1 MSAGPVRLLWIL
13 AAISAGGLGIDLA
26 SRGPGPSDVLVA
38 LPSTD
43 IGRAPVRPL
52 PFFYDLYT
60 FRAEGGLTT
69 VVAAFAV
76 EAGSLESERVGD
88 NDRYRFS
95 VTLLLADTVL
105 RSVTNRHDS
114 LFVDLPRRM
123 PGEHL
128 LYTHIEVQAPPS
140 RSIRQSVF
148 MIDATEAGTGQ
159 MYWEYM
165 QIPDYSGT
173 ELMLS
178 DVALGQPDAETGWE
192 RGGATLALLP
202 THQLPSRE
210 FDVYYEIYNL
220 PAGNPYTTEIT
231 VERVAG
237 SPGETAEGREPVRLR
252 FAGESTATAGGT
264 LPELRRLVTPFA
276 KGSYRI
282 TVTIE
287 DQTTGETASRSRTF
301 EVHSSGHG
309 ATMVPALQ
317 VTPMKRGKREH
328 G

>member
-1 MSAGPVRLLWIL
+1 ML
-13 AAISAGGLGIDLA
+13 AAISASGLGLDAA
-26 SRGPGPSDVLVA
+26 SREPGPSEA
-38 LPSTD
+38 LAGLPGAE
-43 IGRAPVRPL
+43 IRRGPVRPL

-60 FRAEGGLTT
+60 FRAEAGRTT

-76 EAGSLESERVGD
+76 EAGSLQTKRVGD
-88 NDRYRFS
+88 NDRYRFN
-95 VTLLLADTVL
+95 VTLLLVDTVL

-114 LFVDLPRRM
+114 VFVDLPRRIRD
-123 PGEHL
+123 EDL

-140 RSIRQSVF
+140 RTIRQTVF
-148 MIDATEAGTGQ
+148 MTDATEAGIGQ
-159 MYWEYM
+159 MYWKYI
-165 QIPDYSGT
+165 QIPDYSGN

-178 DVALGQPDAETGWE
+178 DVALGQPDAQIGWE

-202 THQLPSRE
+202 THQVPSRA

-231 VERVAG
+231 VEGVAD
-237 SPGETAEGREPVRLR
+237 SPSEIAQDREPIRLR
-252 FAGESTATAGGT
+252 FAGESTASEDGT
-264 LPELRRLVTPFA
+264 LPELRRVGTPFS

-287 DQTTGETASRSRTF
+287 DLTTGRTATRSSIF
-301 EVHSSGHG
+301 EVQTSGRG

-317 VTPMKRGKREH
+317 VAPLIR
-328 G
+328 